1 MDELEGKS
9 IGERIQTLRERT
21 GKSRAVVAGLVGRTD
36 SWLKAVERGRLLPPR
51 LDMLVRI
58 AEAIGVRELSE
69 LIGDQG
75 FPLGMLRRSGHDA
88 VPAIREAIEA
98 TPLAVRRDPMPDTGS
113 LADRAASA
121 WRTWHAS
128 PTPRADV
135 GRVLPE
141 LLRDCQRAVRVLD
154 GADRRR
160 AYGTLSEVY
169 ALCEQA
175 LAWVA
180 EPALL
185 WLTADRCMHAAQ
197 QADDPLTLGGAAW
210 VMGNVQRATSREED
224 AVALVNEAADLLAP
238 RLDSDDDRARAMWG
252 ALRLHSALTLG
263 RLGREGDALRAW
275 DEGSAMAD
283 RMPAGYA
290 HPWTLF
296 GTANASVIG
305 VSVHVDLHKGGRA
318 IDQASMLDPDAVPSL
333 DRRARLWLEIAR
345 SYHQRGDSMAT
356 LGALQRVAAVSTES
370 LSCHP
375 IGRGLTGELVTSGG
389 PMVSR
394 DARSLARTLGMTV

>member
-1 MDELEGKS
+1 MAQG
-9 IGERIQTLRERT
+9 G
-21 GKSRAVVAGLVGRTD
+21 RARA
-36 SWLKAVERGRLLPPR
+36 AAAPR
-51 LDMLVRI
+51 LNMLVRI

-88 VPAIREAIEA
+88 VPAIREAIEV
-98 TPLAVRRDPMPDTGS
+98 TPLAVRHDPMPDTGS

-141 LLRDCQRAVRVLD
+141 LLRECQRAVRVLD
-154 GADRRR
+154 GADRRC

-224 AVALVNEAADLLAP
+224 AVALVNEAARP
-238 RLDSDDDRARAMWG
+238 ARA
-252 ALRLHSALTLG
+252 
-263 RLGREGDALRAW
+263 
-275 DEGSAMAD
+275 
-283 RMPAGYA
+283 
-290 HPWTLF
+290 
-296 GTANASVIG
+296 
-305 VSVHVDLHKGGRA
+305 
-318 IDQASMLDPDAVPSL
+318 
-333 DRRARLWLEIAR
+333 
-345 SYHQRGDSMAT
+345 AT
-356 LGALQRVAAVSTES
+356 
-370 LSCHP
+370 
-375 IGRGLTGELVTSGG
+375 
-389 PMVSR
+389 
-394 DARSLARTLGMTV
+394 